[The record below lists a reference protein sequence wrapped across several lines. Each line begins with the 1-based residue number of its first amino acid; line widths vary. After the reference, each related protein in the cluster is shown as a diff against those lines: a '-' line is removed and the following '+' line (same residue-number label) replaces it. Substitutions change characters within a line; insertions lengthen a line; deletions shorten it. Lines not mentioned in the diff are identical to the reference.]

1 MMRGKKTMSSDQA
14 DLVHFPSRP
23 ERKSL
28 FLASGDIDV
37 SFEFF
42 PPGSALMEDGLWRA
56 IRRLEPLRPT
66 SVSVTYGAG
75 GSTRERT
82 HATIARLFRETTLNP
97 AAHLTCIGATRAEI
111 DRIARM
117 YWDLGVRHIVAIRG
131 DAPAG
136 ERYDPTP
143 GGYERAVDLVEGLK
157 AVADF
162 EITVAAHPERHP
174 DSATLATD
182 IEVLKAKIDAG
193 ATRIITQFVFDTD
206 RFLRFEERARS
217 RGITAPI
224 IPGILPIHNF
234 AQVAAM
240 ASRVG
245 VGVPAWL
252 VRRFEGLENDSG
264 TQRLAAAAF
273 AAEQVLGLVDRGVT
287 EFHFYTLNRADLV
300 YGICH
305 MLGLR
310 PQRHDLECRDLV
322 DN

>member
-1 MMRGKKTMSSDQA
+1 MQSVEQA
-14 DLVHFPSRP
+14 DLVRFPSRP

-28 FLASGDIDV
+28 FLERGDIDV

-42 PPGSALMEDGLWRA
+42 PPRSSILEDALWRS
-56 IRRLEPLRPT
+56 IHRLEPLRPT
-66 SVSVTYGAG
+66 SVSVTYGAD

-82 HATIARLFRETTLNP
+82 HATIARLLRETTLDP
-97 AAHLTCIGATRAEI
+97 AAHLTCIGATRSEI

-131 DAPAG
+131 DPPAG
-136 ERYDPTP
+136 ECYVPTP
-143 GGYERAVDLVEGLK
+143 GGYERAVDLVKGLK

-174 DSATLATD
+174 DSATLAAD
-182 IEVLKAKIDAG
+182 IEVLKAKVDAG
-193 ATRIITQFVFDTD
+193 ATRIITQFAFDTD
-206 RFLRFEERARS
+206 RFLRFEERARA

-234 AQVAAM
+234 QRVAAM

-245 VGVPAWL
+245 ASVPAWL
-252 VRRFEGLENDSG
+252 ARRFEGLENDRG

-310 PQRHDLECRDLV
+310 PHRQNPSCRSLADT
-322 DN
+322 

>member
-1 MMRGKKTMSSDQA
+1 MQGKKTRSSEQA
-14 DLVHFPSRP
+14 GLVRFPSRP
-23 ERKSL
+23 ARKSL
-28 FLASGDIDV
+28 FLERGDIDV

-42 PPGSALMEDGLWRA
+42 PPKSALMEEALWRS
-56 IRRLEPLRPT
+56 IHRLAPLAPT

-82 HATIARLFRETTLNP
+82 HATISRLLRETSLDP
-97 AAHLTCIGATRAEI
+97 AAHLTCVGATRSEI

-117 YWDLGVRHIVAIRG
+117 YWDLGVRQIVAIRG
-131 DAPAG
+131 DPPLG
-136 ERYDPTP
+136 ERYVPTP
-143 GGYERAVDLVEGLK
+143 GGYERALDLVVGLK
-157 AVADF
+157 AIADF

-174 DSATLATD
+174 DSATLAAD

-234 AQVAAM
+234 QHVAAM

-252 VRRFEGLENDSG
+252 VRRFEGLENDRG

-310 PQRHDLECRDLV
+310 PQGQSPSCRELADA
-322 DN
+322 

>member
-1 MMRGKKTMSSDQA
+1 MSFEQA
-14 DLVHFPSRP
+14 DLVRFPSRP

-28 FLASGDIDV
+28 FLERGDIDV

-42 PPGSALMEDGLWRA
+42 PPSSADMEEALWRS
-56 IRRLEPLRPT
+56 IHRLEPLRPT

-82 HATIARLFRETTLNP
+82 HATIARLLRETSLIP
-97 AAHLTCIGATRAEI
+97 AAHLTCIGATQSEI
-111 DRIARM
+111 DRIAGM

-131 DAPAG
+131 DPPPG
-136 ERYDPTP
+136 ERYVPTP
-143 GGYERAVDLVEGLK
+143 DGYARAVDLIEGLK

-174 DSATLATD
+174 DSATLAAD

-193 ATRIITQFVFDTD
+193 ATRIITQFAFDTE

-234 AQVAAM
+234 EQVAAM

-252 VRRFEGLENDSG
+252 VRRFEGLENDCG

-310 PQRHDLECRDLV
+310 PHRAEQPFPDLA